1 MDSRHGRTIIFFL
14 LLVLLAIMADMD
26 LNQPINWDELDDFD
40 GEARELAGD
49 FFFEVESD
57 EGKLLQI
64 IRYLFDV
71 WVD

>member
-1 MDSRHGRTIIFFL
+1 VDSRPGHTLIFFL